1 MLPLMERNEFLGG
14 TAMLLGVFTLSY
26 GVLAAILYTML

>member
-1 MLPLMERNEFLGG
+1 MERNELLGG
-14 TAMLLGVFTLSY
+14 TAVILGIFTLSY

>member
-1 MLPLMERNEFLGG
+1 MERNEILGG
-14 TAMLLGVFTLSY
+14 TAVILGIFTLSY

>member
-1 MLPLMERNEFLGG
+1 MLPVMERHEVLAGTGMILGI
-14 TAMLLGVFTLSY
+14 FTVSY